1 MKQEKIGKILF
12 VVPSFSNG
20 GAERVV
26 SVLASN
32 LADNGIDTYCLVYH
46 KAKFEYSHSKN
57 LKVQYLTEKGE
68 NYYKTLSMRKKLKI
82 IRQII
87 LQIKPNYIIPF
98 LPQVGFHVFLATFGY
113 KYKIVQTVRNNP
125 RTDPETKYE
134 RIIRN
139 VMIAF
144 SWRSFVQNVEQFNYF
159 PSFIRKKMAIIPNPI
174 SDVFFECDH
183 YYRENI
189 KEIISIGRLS
199 IQKNFNLFINAA
211 KIISQNY
218 PNIHFSIYGD
228 GPLKEELQKKIKDNN
243 LESTVTLQGRTNN
256 VQKVLN
262 ETDVFIMTSNYEGMP
277 NALLEAMAAGV
288 PCISTDC
295 PTGPADIIKNG
306 INGVLVPINNE
317 IALVKAIEKYIKMG
331 TTIST
336 IGKSAKKHVIEN
348 YSADIIA
355 QKFLREALQIKD

>member
-1 MKQEKIGKILF
+1 M
-12 VVPSFSNG
+12 
-20 GAERVV
+20 
-26 SVLASN
+26 
-32 LADNGIDTYCLVYH
+32 
-46 KAKFEYSHSKN
+46 
-57 LKVQYLTEKGE
+57 
-68 NYYKTLSMRKKLKI
+68 
-82 IRQII
+82 
-87 LQIKPNYIIPF
+87 
-98 LPQVGFHVFLATFGY
+98 
-113 KYKIVQTVRNNP
+113 
-125 RTDPETKYE
+125 
-134 RIIRN
+134 
-139 VMIAF
+139 
-144 SWRSFVQNVEQFNYF
+144 
-159 PSFIRKKMAIIPNPI
+159 
-174 SDVFFECDH
+174 
-183 YYRENI
+183 
-189 KEIISIGRLS
+189 
-199 IQKNFNLFINAA
+199 
-211 KIISQNY
+211 
-218 PNIHFSIYGD
+218 
-228 GPLKEELQKKIKDNN
+228 QKKIKDNN